1 MRKKI
6 ILDMDPGIDDAIA
19 ILLACRSPELEILG
33 ITTVGG
39 NVPLELTTKNALR
52 MLEFVGAENIPV
64 YAGMRGPIF
73 GELRT
78 AEFVH
83 GQDGIGDVNLPEPSK
98 KPAKGHAVDFIRK
111 EVMEKNPG
119 EISIVATGPLSNVAM
134 ALLLEPE
141 IARRL
146 SSIVIMGGAYATTPW
161 GYGNESP
168 RAEFNIA
175 TDPLAAKIVF
185 NSGAKIYAFGL
196 DVTMRPDA
204 GISKNHYEQIGRAG
218 TKTGDL
224 IHKMLRRFV
233 HLIEPV
239 PMHDPMALAYTIKPE
254 IFKFRRLHVDV
265 EVCGTLTRGETL
277 ADLREWLPES
287 FKKPANA
294 NICVD
299 LDGKAFIDLLI
310 SRVVYGR

>member
-1 MRKKI
+1 MRKKV

-168 RAEFNIA
+168 RAEFNYRNRS
-175 TDPLAAKIVF
+175 F
-185 NSGAKIYAFGL
+185 S
-196 DVTMRPDA
+196 
-204 GISKNHYEQIGRAG
+204 SKNS
-218 TKTGDL
+218 L
-224 IHKMLRRFV
+224 
-233 HLIEPV
+233 
-239 PMHDPMALAYTIKPE
+239 
-254 IFKFRRLHVDV
+254 
-265 EVCGTLTRGETL
+265 
-277 ADLREWLPES
+277 
-287 FKKPANA
+287 
-294 NICVD
+294 
-299 LDGKAFIDLLI
+299 
-310 SRVVYGR
+310 

>member
-1 MRKKI
+1 MGKKV

-19 ILLACRSPELEILG
+19 IMLACRSPELEILG

-39 NVPLELTTKNALR
+39 NVPLELTTKNALK
-52 MLEFVGAENIPV
+52 MLEFMGLEKVPV
-64 YAGMRGPIF
+64 FAGMKGPMF

-83 GQDGIGDVNLPEPSK
+83 GQDGLGDVNLPEPRM
-98 KPAKGHAVDFIRK
+98 KPAKGHAVDFIREK
-111 EVMEKNPG
+111 VMDSGPK

-134 ALLLEPE
+134 ALLLEPN
-141 IARRL
+141 IANKL

-185 NSGAKIYAFGL
+185 NSGAEIYAFGL

-204 GISKNHYEQIGRAG
+204 GISKSLYEEIGKAG
-218 TKTGDL
+218 TKTGEL
-224 IHKMLRRFV
+224 IQKMLRRFV
-233 HLIEPV
+233 YLIEPV
-239 PMHDPMALAYTIKPE
+239 PMHDPMALSYMIKPE
-254 IFKFRRLHVDV
+254 IFKFKRLHVDV

-287 FKKPANA
+287 FKRPANA
-294 NICVD
+294 NVCVD
-299 LDGKAFIDLLI
+299 LDGKAFIDLLV